1 MSNKEEKYCGE
12 CCWMIGEDHLG
23 FGMCARIFAEMVK
36 CDHKCHKPKLFFS
49 KEQAKRYL
57 HVLTEHNKWRR
68 DEHVPNSLPIK
79 DPKEIGL
86 AIDFAIDYIKNMME
100 L

>member
-1 MSNKEEKYCGE
+1 ML
-12 CCWMIGEDHLG
+12 GEDIMG
-23 FGMCARIFAEMVK
+23 YGICARIFGELVK

-49 KEQAKRYL
+49 KEQAERYL

-68 DEHVPNSLPIK
+68 DEHVPNSLPMQ

-86 AIDFAIDYIKNMME
+86 AIDFAIEYIKIFME
-100 L
+100 M